1 MFKWLN
7 VNTLQG
13 VLRAGLAFGGGIL
26 VGKGMLTAEQL
37 NTLTQQLTSPEFLGS
52 AIAVVTA
59 VWSVIHKTPV
69 TTVAASTST
78 PTATTVAK

>member
-1 MFKWLN
+1 MFSWLN

-13 VLRAGLAFGGGIL
+13 ILRAGLAFGGGIL

-52 AIAVVTA
+52 AVAVITA
-59 VWSVIHKTPV
+59 VWSIIHKTPI
-69 TTVAASTST
+69 TTVASSTT
-78 PTATTVAK
+78 TATTVAK